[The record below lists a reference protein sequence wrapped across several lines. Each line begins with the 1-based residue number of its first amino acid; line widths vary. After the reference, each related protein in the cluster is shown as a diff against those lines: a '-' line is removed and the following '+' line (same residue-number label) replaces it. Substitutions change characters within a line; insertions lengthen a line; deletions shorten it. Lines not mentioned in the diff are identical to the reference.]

1 MNIIKNSWT
10 WSNVAHTAN
19 FDGRLDRMLIRPL
32 SLPWRGSESAQSRSL
47 GWQTSMKMRRKD
59 RVEGVDP
66 KHEAS
71 RSSRQTLRDPRVE
84 TQLLDCFHKPRKKRT
99 TNHPASSQDYL
110 SKPLPNRVEIT
121 QVTAKSVREELPEA
135 AAGMSQLASVHLK
148 AFKCVFKSFPWTDVR
163 MWFIFSA
170 FVVPV
175 TFVAGACC
183 GCDFLVSR
191 FFWLQPLR
199 LWCQLVFVYLHLFFA
214 VFSFFLSFLPC
225 IYLSVYL
232 CIYLFIFLSVFFFP
246 SSFRYRGSHFKYGG
260 EGSKILW
267 IRPGRCL
274 MCVWLRARRFW
285 CVLGPAGCFPCSK
298 FYICIY
304 VSFLPVETCIF

>member
-1 MNIIKNSWT
+1 
-10 WSNVAHTAN
+10 
-19 FDGRLDRMLIRPL
+19 MLIRPL

-59 RVEGVDP
+59 RVEGVNP

-71 RSSRQTLRDPRVE
+71 RSSRQTLRDPRFE
-84 TQLLDCFHKPRKKRT
+84 TRLSERFYKPRKKRT

-110 SKPLPNRVEIT
+110 SKPPPNRVEIT

-148 AFKCVFKSFPWTDVR
+148 VFKCVFKSFLWTDVW
-163 MWFIFSA
+163 MWYIFSA

-191 FFWLQPLR
+191 YFWLQPLR
-199 LWCQLVFVYLHLFFA
+199 LWHQLVFVYLHLLFA
-214 VFSFFLSFLPC
+214 VLSFYLYINLSIYLLLYLSLYSCLAVYRSIPFSFYPT
-225 IYLSVYL
+225 IIVYL
-232 CIYLFIFLSVFFFP
+232 LLVFVAPTYSIWSSTASPFLADVAMYWKYCT
-246 SSFRYRGSHFKYGG
+246 SSSTSLASFHHHN
-260 EGSKILW
+260 L
-267 IRPGRCL
+267 
-274 MCVWLRARRFW
+274 
-285 CVLGPAGCFPCSK
+285 
-298 FYICIY
+298 
-304 VSFLPVETCIF
+304 VSLIDS